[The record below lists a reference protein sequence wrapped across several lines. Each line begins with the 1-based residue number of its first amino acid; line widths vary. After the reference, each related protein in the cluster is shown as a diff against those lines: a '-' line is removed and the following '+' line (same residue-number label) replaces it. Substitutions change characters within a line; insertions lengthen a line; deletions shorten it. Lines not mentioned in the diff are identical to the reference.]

1 MSANDE
7 AGVILNLN
15 SFPDKVVVEILNYVV
30 DEESALPRQW
40 AFVKSYYE
48 RYSKAPDKAVILEQ
62 FPELLT
68 TYEVGDNGQ
77 YYYDKLQSSKKLQH
91 YQSILHMAEN
101 MVDKGHMDDAISHI
115 LQNLSVSNGHID
127 QNILS
132 VNNIDDVLDAYEKRV
147 NRRLLGR
154 VGWPSGFIQI
164 DKQEN
169 GLMPGDML
177 GIMARPGV
185 GKTIMLIHSVFKAWN
200 QGARIVFISP
210 EMTQDDIL
218 FRLWPMMAFRL
229 GLRLSNED
237 LRYGRV
243 ADIDVL
249 YAVLE
254 ESKKLPMFH
263 IVKSDAKSGVS
274 TNYVRSLIDEHSPDI
289 VAIDGVRLFSDE
301 GNKRGDS
308 WEVLDRIFYN
318 LMDLALSKEVVIN
331 VAHQANRGAANTGQA
346 PRLDNA
352 AGGDAMIKAC
362 SYVVTVARD
371 QQPNIRYTTT
381 QKERFGEPQI
391 FRLPVTYSADLGD
404 IGRQVNQEG
413 LEIVTNE

>member
-1 MSANDE
+1 MSASDE

-15 SFPDKVVVEILNYVV
+15 LFPDKVVTEILNYIVE
-30 DEESALPRQW
+30 EESALPKQW
-40 AFVKSYYE
+40 AFVKGYYE
-48 RYSKAPDKAVILEQ
+48 RYSKAPDRVIILEQ

-77 YYYDKLQSSKKLQH
+77 YYYDKLKSSKKLQH
-91 YQSILHMAEN
+91 YQSTLHMAEN
-101 MVDKGHMDDAISHI
+101 MVDKGQVDDAINYI
-115 LQNLSVSNGHID
+115 LQNLSISNGHVD

-132 VNNIDDVLDAYEKRV
+132 VNDIDSVLDAYEKRV

-185 GKTIMLIHSVFKAWN
+185 GKSIMLIHSVFKAWI
-200 QGARIVFISP
+200 QGARIVFITP

-218 FRLWPMMAFRL
+218 FRLWPMIAFRL

-243 ADIDVL
+243 SDVDVL
-249 YAVLE
+249 YTVLE

-301 GNKRGDS
+301 RSSRGDS

-318 LMDLALSKEVVIN
+318 LMDLALIKEIVIT

-352 AGGDAMIKAC
+352 AGGDAMAKAC
-362 SYVVTVARD
+362 SYVATVARD
-371 QQPNIRYTTT
+371 EQPKIRYTTT

-391 FRLPVTYSADLGD
+391 FKHPITYDADIGD
-404 IGRQVNQEG
+404 IGREVNEVG
-413 LEIVTNE
+413 LDIVTE